1 MNVADSRR
9 TAEKLERLGHRA
21 VPRPEEAD
29 IIVLNSCVVRQS
41 AENRVYGRLSSL
53 KPIKKRRPETIIV
66 LMGCAVGQDLTPLQ
80 EHFPYVDLF
89 LKAAQVEPLIEYVK
103 QRTKPPGLVPAV
115 SDGLRPPVCAYV
127 PIIHGC
133 NNFCT
138 YCIVPYRR
146 GPEQSRP
153 VAEIEAEVGD
163 LVGRGA
169 REVTLLGQ
177 NVDSYGHDLP
187 DRPDLADLLTAIH
200 QIEGLWRIRFLTS
213 HPKDMSERLI
223 QTVAHL
229 PKVCEHVE
237 VPAQAGDDQILRRMG
252 RGYTVERYRGL
263 IARIRQTIPG
273 VSLATD
279 VIVGF
284 PGETQAQFMGTYG
297 LLEDLKFDVVHVAAY
312 SPRPQTA
319 ASRLPDDV
327 PPQEKERR
335 RRAIEELQETVAGQ
349 INRQLVGHT
358 VEVLVEEKKGDKWK
372 GRTRTNKLVF
382 FASDP
387 DDGEDWRG
395 RLVRV
400 KISWAGPWSMQ
411 GEVQGKVPGTLEV
424 RMNGADT
431 DSGHGFHGPASVHTL
446 R

>member
-1 MNVADSRR
+1 MKYYLWTIGCQMNVADSGRA
-9 TAEKLERLGHRA
+9 AEELERLGHRA
-21 VPRPEEAD
+21 VPGPEEAD
-29 IIVLNSCVVRQS
+29 LILLNSCVVRQS

-53 KPIKKRRPETIIV
+53 KPIKKRRPEAIIV
-66 LMGCAVGQDLTPLQ
+66 LMGCAVDQDLTPLQ
-80 EHFPYVDLF
+80 ERFPHVDLF
-89 LKAAQVEPLIEYVK
+89 LKPAQIEPLIEYVQ
-103 QRTKPPGLVPAV
+103 QRTV
-115 SDGLRPPVCAYV
+115 SNEQQTNGLRPPVCAYV

-146 GPEQSRP
+146 GREQSRP
-153 VAEIEAEVGD
+153 LAEIVAEGRD
-163 LVGRGA
+163 LVERGA

-187 DRPDLADLLTAIH
+187 DRPELADLLTAIH
-200 QIEGLWRIRFLTS
+200 EIEGLWRIRFLTS
-213 HPKDMSERLI
+213 HPKDMSDRLI
-223 QTVAHL
+223 ETVAHL

-237 VPAQAGDDQILRRMG
+237 VPVQAGHDEILRRMG
-252 RGYTVERYRGL
+252 RGYTVERYRRL
-263 IARIRQTIPG
+263 VARIRQAIPG

-284 PGETQAQFMGTYG
+284 PGETQAQFMGTYH

-319 ASRLPDDV
+319 ASRLPDNV

-349 INRQLVGHT
+349 INRQLLGQT
-358 VEVLVEEKKGDKWK
+358 LEVLAEEKKSDKWK

-382 FASDP
+382 FA
-387 DDGEDWRG
+387 DDEADWRG
-395 RLVRV
+395 RLARV
-400 KISWAGPWSMQ
+400 KITWTGPWSMQ
-411 GEVQGKVPGTLEV
+411 GEVQREVQGKRPAIGRNQVFAKKPG
-424 RMNGADT
+424 
-431 DSGHGFHGPASVHTL
+431 F
-446 R
+446 

>member
-9 TAEKLERLGHRA
+9 TAEELERLGHKA
-21 VPRPEEAD
+21 VSRPEEAD
-29 IIVLNSCVVRQS
+29 LILLNSCVVRQS
-41 AENRVYGRLSSL
+41 AENKVYGRLSSL
-53 KPIKKRRPETIIV
+53 KPIKERRPEAIIV
-66 LMGCAVGQDLTPLQ
+66 LMGCAVGQDLAPLR
-80 EHFPYVDLF
+80 ERFPHTDLF
-89 LKAAQVEPLIEYVK
+89 LKPAQLEPLMEYLGHKV
-103 QRTKPPGLVPAV
+103 PGTLGSARHLPN
-115 SDGLRPPVCAYV
+115 GLRAPVCAYV

-146 GPEQSRP
+146 GREQSRP
-153 VAEIEAEVGD
+153 LAEIVAEGRD
-163 LVGRGA
+163 LVARGG

-187 DRPDLADLLTAIH
+187 DRPDLADLLTAVH
-200 QIEGLWRIRFLTS
+200 QVEGLWRIRFLTS
-213 HPKDMSERLI
+213 HPKDMSDRLI
-223 QTVAHL
+223 ETVAHL

-237 VPAQAGDDQILRRMG
+237 VPVQAGDDQVLRRMG
-252 RGYTVERYRGL
+252 RGYTVERYRRL

-284 PGETQAQFMGTYG
+284 PGETQAQFMGTYR
-297 LLEDLKFDVVHVAAY
+297 LLEDLQFDVVHVAAY

-335 RRAIEELQETVAGQ
+335 RRAIEELQETIAGQ
-349 INRQLVGHT
+349 INRQLLGQT
-358 VEVLVEEKKGDKWK
+358 LEVLVEEKKGDKWK

-382 FASDP
+382 FL
-387 DDGEDWRG
+387 DDEKPLARGQAAWRG
-395 RLVRV
+395 RVARV
-400 KISWAGPWSMQ
+400 KITWAGPWSMQ
-411 GEVQGKVPGTLEV
+411 GEVQGKVPGLRDKPAGSE
-424 RMNGADT
+424 
-431 DSGHGFHGPASVHTL
+431 GPGT
-446 R
+446 